1 MRLGIEHA
9 GDHLTTKREQPAVGA
24 TIGRWAGSLAA
35 IRRYLGIELAPVSHL
50 ERAVCTAGGII
61 GIFVLMAS
69 EREFL
74 GETGAAWVVASM
86 GSSAVL
92 LYAVPHGALSQ
103 PWAVIVGHVVSA
115 LVGVTCAKLVPDLT
129 LAAGLAVGLAIGAMH
144 YLRAIHPP
152 GGATAMTAVVAGS
165 QVHDLGYQFVLTP
178 VLANSAIM
186 VAIAIAFNAAFHWRR
201 YPAALGKSRTASG
214 ASGGAAQ
221 QISHADFM
229 SALQRIGTFIDI
241 DEDDFLR
248 LQQLTQEAADSRRI
262 KVESIRLGG
271 YYSNGAFGA
280 DWAVRMIVDEDASG
294 NGDVIWRCVAGRDR
308 NKTGHCSRP
317 DFQSWAA
324 YEVVRSESAWVRP
337 AESSR
342 DGEQARHDHSM
353 RV

>member
-1 MRLGIEHA
+1 MS
-9 GDHLTTKREQPAVGA
+9 
-24 TIGRWAGSLAA
+24 RWARILAQA
-35 IRRYLGIELAPVSHL
+35 RRYLGIELAPVSHL
-50 ERAVCTAGGII
+50 ERAVCTAGGVV

-69 EREFL
+69 ERELL

-115 LVGVTCAKLVPDLT
+115 FVGVTCVKLVPDPI

-152 GGATAMTAVVAGS
+152 GGATAMTAVVAGP

-186 VAIAIAFNAAFHWRR
+186 VAIAVAFNAAFHWRR
-201 YPAALGKSRTASG
+201 YPAALGKARTASG
-214 ASGGAAQ
+214 GAGTAAQ
-221 QISHADFM
+221 RISHADFM
-229 SALQRIGTFIDI
+229 SALRRIGTFIDI

-248 LQQLTQEAADSRRI
+248 LQELTQEAAESRR
-262 KVESIRLGG
+262 VGWESIRLGG
-271 YYSNGAFGA
+271 YYSNGAFGS
-280 DWAVRMIVDEDASG
+280 DWAVRMIVDEDASS
-294 NGDVIWRCVAGRDR
+294 NGGDIIWRCVAGRDR
-308 NKTGHCSRP
+308 NKTGLSSRH

-337 AESSR
+337 AVEPGR
-342 DGEQARHDHSM
+342 DGKQ
-353 RV
+353 